1 MADGSVAR
9 IVAAEFTENTEALI
23 LEALTNNDD
32 ETARRLRLR
41 SLHLEVGTLCS
52 WDSPEYTTSKK
63 VQQSI
68 KQNAVRDEL
77 LTFFALETV
86 ADRYM
91 LRTADK
97 KLCETPS
104 MFWSRVATGVAMGEH
119 KAKTVENNK
128 KLFAEVSA
136 FAQRLYDILSQQHA
150 SFATPVLTNAGTS
163 RGMQISCFLSAAE
176 DSISGVYNELLP
188 ENATLAKGG
197 GGIGSYLGDIRE
209 KDAAVTGGG
218 TASGPIPFIK
228 SFDSQT
234 LAVNQA
240 GANRRGS
247 GAVYLPVHHP
257 NIEQFLPIRRPKGA
271 VEQQCLNIHQGVVID
286 DKFMQAVES
295 RSTYDLISP
304 KTGKVI
310 ETVDAYAL
318 FREIVTTRVETGEP
332 YMLFVDTVNRMQPET
347 NKKLGFKVFTS
358 NLCIEIME
366 IVCAMA
372 KVNPQAAIDYL
383 FGRPTPSGRTAVCC
397 LGSLNYARYDEWK
410 DYEAELIYDMCRGLD
425 NVLSNFIANAGAGYE
440 RAIHGAVRGRDIG
453 LGVMGWFD
461 YLQSRSIPFESIEAR
476 VHNKMR
482 FKSFGKNSAAANE
495 RLALERGPAPDALL
509 ASSFTARIVVPLLM
523 KTGLWATTWGQKLAK
538 KVMGQFLVRNVN
550 NTAVAPTA
558 SIGIIAGTSPSIEP
572 PTANSFNQKT
582 LSGRF
587 RVRNPNLK
595 ALLAKKYP
603 EHDTKETWASIHKI
617 KGSVQHLSWMDDDDK
632 KVYRTAPE
640 LNQREVVQQAADR
653 QPFITQ
659 AQSLNIFFDP
669 NPVTGLHS
677 ARYLY
682 DVHMLAWKAGVKS
695 LYYVRT
701 TRPAKATDTSS
712 DKTAATVVA
721 DASEYERM
729 VGEECSVCQ

>member
-1 MADGSVAR
+1 MADGAVAFSFPDSEDLN
-9 IVAAEFTENTEALI
+9 ASL
-23 LEALTNNDD
+23 LEALTRNDGD
-32 ETARRLRLR
+32 AARSIRLRMLHNEVGPVLR
-41 SLHLEVGTLCS
+41 S
-52 WDSPEYTTSKK
+52 WNSPEYATSRK
-63 VQQSI
+63 VQESI
-68 KQNAVRDEL
+68 VLVPERDEQ
-77 LTFFALETV
+77 LTFVALDTV
-86 ADRYM
+86 SDRYM

-97 KLCETPS
+97 KLCETPQV
-104 MFWSRVATGVAMGEH
+104 FWARVATGVAMGAL
-119 KAKTVENNK
+119 KVSDVENNASTFK
-128 KLFAEVSA
+128 NISS
-136 FAQRLYDILSQQHA
+136 FAQELYDILSQQHA
-150 SFATPVLTNAGTS
+150 SFATPVLTNMGTS
-163 RGMQISCFLSAAE
+163 RGQSISCFLNAAD

-209 KDAAVTGGG
+209 KDASVTGGG
-218 TASGPIPFIK
+218 FASGPIPFIK

-247 GAVYLPVHHP
+247 GAVYAPISHP

-271 VEQQCLNIHQGVVID
+271 VEQQCLNIHHGVVID

-295 RSTYDLISP
+295 RSKYDLISP

-310 ETVDAYAL
+310 HTVDAYAL
-318 FREIVTTRVETGEP
+318 FRDIVTTRVETGEP

-397 LGSLNYARYDEWK
+397 LGSLNYARFEEWK
-410 DYEAELIYDMCRGLD
+410 GYEERLVYAMMRGLD
-425 NVLSNFIANAGAGYE
+425 NVLENFIQTAGAGYE
-440 RAIHGAVRGRDIG
+440 RAIHGAVRGRDVG

-461 YLQSRSIPFESIEAR
+461 YIQSRNIPFESIEAR
-476 VHNKMR
+476 SHNRMR
-482 FKSFGKNSAAANE
+482 FKSFGTNAAKASE

-509 ASSFTARIVVPLLM
+509 ASPLAARLLVPVLLA
-523 KTGLWATTWGQKLAK
+523 TGLWATKLGQWAAK
-538 KVMGQFLVRNVN
+538 KLMGKFLVRNVN

-558 SIGIIAGTSPSIEP
+558 SIGLIAGTSPSIEP
-572 PTANSFNQKT
+572 PSGNSFMQKT

-587 RVRNPNLK
+587 RMVNPNLK
-595 ALLAKKYP
+595 ALFQKKYASF
-603 EHDTKETWASIHKI
+603 DTPETWASIHKN
-617 KGSVQHLSWMDDDDK
+617 KGSVQHLSWMSDDDR
-632 KVYRTAPE
+632 KVFKTAAE

-653 QPFITQ
+653 QPYITQ
-659 AQSLNIFFDP
+659 AQSLNLFFDP
-669 NPVTGLHS
+669 NPATNLHN

-701 TRPAKATDTSS
+701 TAPAKATDVSTTSGAIVS
-712 DKTAATVVA
+712 NV
-721 DASEYERM
+721 DAYERIAA
-729 VGEECSVCQ
+729 EECTVCQ